1 MSTEPRDR
9 VTGTPMS
16 ELIAF
21 MPNSLNDLPVGLWV
35 IIEHGKKGF
44 GLEGEALVD
53 FIRRCIYALVDAG
66 AKPVAGG
73 NKPNQWELQTQYGR
87 NKYEIAEAVIAEC
100 QAHGSVKPEPWTGAW
115 FGLPWRYQHTRG

>member
-1 MSTEPRDR
+1 M
-9 VTGTPMS
+9 
-16 ELIAF
+16 IAS
-21 MPNSLNDLPVGLWV
+21 MPKSLNDLPVGLWV
-35 IIEHGKKGF
+35 IVNHGQKGF

-87 NKYEIAEAVIAEC
+87 NKHEIAEAVIAEWKA
-100 QAHGSVKPEPWTGAW
+100 QGAVKPEPWTGVW
-115 FGLPWRYQHTRG
+115 FGLPWSYQHTGE